1 MSKYQSK
8 KANQALNKY
17 LQFLIDP
24 IFQGVNRIFVLLLKD
39 ENSRESHQKYYLPTK
54 GIKNCN
60 VIINWRYFFIQKI
73 KNDFSTY
80 ENIQKIATSQG
91 DGYTTRCLLYY
102 PCFKEYYK
110 LTAIDLRKKNK
121 NEMRI

>member
-54 GIKNCN
+54 GIKNYN
-60 VIINWRYFFIQKI
+60 VIIN
-73 KNDFSTY
+73 
-80 ENIQKIATSQG
+80 
-91 DGYTTRCLLYY
+91 
-102 PCFKEYYK
+102 
-110 LTAIDLRKKNK
+110 
-121 NEMRI
+121 